1 MPTPKQDAANL
12 IAALPENATIE
23 DIQYRLYVLEKIR
36 AGDAELEAGLGIG
49 HADARAQ
56 MAKWRAG

>member
-1 MPTPKQDAANL
+1 MPTPKQDAADL
-12 IAALPENATIE
+12 IAALPEDATLE

-36 AGDAELEAGLGIG
+36 AGDAELEAGRGID

>member
-1 MPTPKQDAANL
+1 MSTPKQDAADL
-12 IAALPENATIE
+12 IAALPDDASFE

-36 AGDAELEAGLGIG
+36 AGDAELEAGLGID
-49 HADARAQ
+49 HTEARAQ